1 MDHARIAERR
11 RKLWLTVAAAVA
23 LLVLMIGSV
32 VYVACTWNSG
42 VPSHVAKNDFALDGY
57 NAKGEDTNVM
67 TTRAHFYSAM
77 TANLDALI
85 DKGDKSDT
93 TFKTFVINHANIF
106 EGKVAALK
114 EMNLLD
120 GTDAAES
127 VDNTETAAA
136 TPPDSN
142 VAATTVTADDTGSKP
157 TFSVYD
163 SEGVETKV
171 EVTLEQLQSANAKNL
186 AYWSARDD
194 TKDSTYVKFV
204 KHFHDRLTSMKNSFD
219 TALEA
224 PTGKENV
231 AAASKVDDVV
241 PTAPESTL
249 SDLDHSKLA
258 EKALELADSASNSDG
273 VTSTGAELLVP
284 LDQPDATLPKD
295 TPIGGGVVEIL
306 DTASDESQNGKPEE
320 KKEESEPSAKA
331 DSSAS
336 PSASVLSVVPEASE
350 AVVSDPLASA
360 AAVDPSLK
368 LEPASKPEEEAAKL
382 AAATVLRGTAQDSK
396 ITVL

>member
-1 MDHARIAERR
+1 
-11 RKLWLTVAAAVA
+11 
-23 LLVLMIGSV
+23 
-32 VYVACTWNSG
+32 
-42 VPSHVAKNDFALDGY
+42 
-57 NAKGEDTNVM
+57 
-67 TTRAHFYSAM
+67 
-77 TANLDALI
+77 
-85 DKGDKSDT
+85 
-93 TFKTFVINHANIF
+93 
-106 EGKVAALK
+106 
-114 EMNLLD
+114 
-120 GTDAAES
+120 
-127 VDNTETAAA
+127 
-136 TPPDSN
+136 
-142 VAATTVTADDTGSKP
+142 
-157 TFSVYD
+157 
-163 SEGVETKV
+163 
-171 EVTLEQLQSANAKNL
+171 
-186 AYWSARDD
+186 
-194 TKDSTYVKFV
+194 
-204 KHFHDRLTSMKNSFD
+204 MKNSFD